1 MKRLNTI
8 MLCLSTLF
16 SCFGLATGCSAAGPA
31 IEQPQA
37 LPLTHLQKANKL
49 LISGSSRSGKV
60 KEFKRTVPEI
70 KRKEIIS
77 CLARA
82 QSNTDNYVSGKRVDP
97 EYVIR
102 LTFYFPDGRKETI
115 SLTSVESIKKQATAR
130 EESFLIDYYL
140 PDEDYQ
146 KFQSIIEELI
156 PPMSEWSAGWD

>member
-16 SCFGLATGCSAAGPA
+16 SCAGLTTGCFAAGPA

-49 LISGSSRSGKV
+49 LISGSSWSGKV

-82 QSNTDNYVSGKRVDP
+82 QSNTDNYDP
-97 EYVIR
+97 GIRADPISSIR
-102 LTFYFPDGRKETI
+102 LTFYFPDGREKTI
-115 SLTSVESIKKQATAR
+115 NLSWVESVKKQAPAR
-130 EESFLIDYYL
+130 ERIYPIVYIL

-146 KFQSIIEELI
+146 KFRSIIEELI
-156 PPMSEWSAGWD
+156 PPMSEWSTL

>member
-1 MKRLNTI
+1 MRRLNTI
-8 MLCLSTLF
+8 MLCLSTLC
-16 SCFGLATGCSAAGPA
+16 SCAGLATVCSAAEPA

-37 LPLTHLQKANKL
+37 LPLAHLQKANKL
-49 LISGSSRSGKV
+49 LIGGCSVSGKG
-60 KEFKRTVPEI
+60 FKRTVPEI

-102 LTFYFPDGRKETI
+102 LTFYFPDGRNETI
-115 SLTSVESIKKQATAR
+115 LLTSVESVKKQATAR
-130 EESFLIDYYL
+130 ERSFRKDYFL

-146 KFQSIIEELI
+146 KFRSIIEELI
-156 PPMSEWSAGWD
+156 PPETEWTTGWIRR